1 LRIYV
6 SIRFW
11 LVGLLALAPLG
22 LSAQSSVL
30 QAGSWY
36 KIAVPSRGVYRI
48 TYDQFRKMGFPG
60 SIDPR
65 NIRLY
70 GNPGGM
76 LPQPNATARP
86 SDLTESAIVVQG
98 EADGVFQS
106 GDYILFY
113 AEGPALER
121 FDATRR
127 ITRYESNLYSE
138 RNYYFITVADA
149 PGKRLAEAENV
160 NGSYPVINRFDDY
173 AYHEIDQHN
182 ELSSGREWFGEAFYT
197 ASEQSIT
204 LDMPGVI
211 DGAPIQLVSDVM
223 ARSTSQTSFKVY
235 LNNTLLGEQFMA
247 GLPDSQYALKG
258 VHRRDTLRTYGGT
271 VPVSGRSTHEVKFQY
286 VKTSG
291 GTGYLDFFL
300 LQVQRTLAMYKDQV
314 IFRSVNSL
322 EQPVST
328 FTIDGAGTQTTVWD
342 ITDPSTPALQTTDAS
357 FSTTTTTLKEFIVF
371 RSPALVP
378 EFIGKVNNQNLHGT
392 SAPNL
397 IIIAHP
403 DFLGAA
409 QRLAAHRESHSHWTV
424 QIVTPQ
430 EIYNEFSSGRQDVTA
445 IRDFVKYIYDK
456 SPGTLRALLLFGKG
470 SYDYKDRMSS
480 NTNFVPTYE
489 SRNSLNPLTTYS
501 SDDYY
506 GFLEPNEGQ
515 WSETGGQKH
524 TLDIGVGRL
533 PVKTLA
539 EANIAVDKII
549 HYDINKKSYSR
560 WRKQIT
566 FVADDGNTVD
576 QFTEQHQDQANT
588 MADAIETDHA
598 EFDTRKIF
606 MGTYPKTVRPNGETI
621 PEVTEDIV
629 RTFDKGALIINYTG
643 HGSEQVWGD
652 ERVFTETEINALE
665 NKLYPFVVT
674 ATCEFGRND
683 NPVVVS
689 SAEQLLLRPQ
699 GGAIGLVTTARPV
712 ISETNFF
719 LNQAFYDALF
729 VKENNYYQTLG
740 DVYRHTKNNSTNDV
754 GNRNFSL
761 LADPSMTLAMPYQY
775 VAVTTIQTSTGS
787 DTLKALSTVEITGE
801 VRDVN
806 GNRLENFNGTLETT
820 LFDKPTPYVTV
831 GKNNPAFSFS
841 EWDNAL
847 FRGKANVEHGTFTL
861 SFILPKNLVYEIG
874 PGKLSLYASDPEHAL
889 DAAGATSEFRVG
901 GSEPNVPADNTSPQ
915 ITLYMGDTT
924 FVSGGIVTP
933 STTLVARLSDASGIN
948 ISNYGIGN
956 NMVAIL
962 DDGTVY
968 TVSDYYEADVN
979 DFTRGWLNFPL
990 HNLTPGRHTLTL
1002 KAWDTYNN
1010 PAQAQINFVVTD
1022 GEALVIETFGNYPN
1036 PFWDGTTLFFTHNRV
1051 GDDLEGELVVYDIA
1065 GLELKRLTFNV
1076 SESSY
1081 RVELPRLTAGADLDK
1096 NVSGGLYLAH
1106 VAVRSLTNGSKNE
1119 RVTKLITVK

>member
-1 LRIYV
+1 
-6 SIRFW
+6 
-11 LVGLLALAPLG
+11 
-22 LSAQSSVL
+22 VL
-30 QAGSWY
+30 ETGSWY
-36 KIAVPSRGVYRI
+36 KMAVPARGVYRI
-48 TYDQFRKMGFPG
+48 SYDQFRKMGFPA
-60 SIDPR
+60 SADPR
-65 NIRLY
+65 NIRIY

-76 LPQPNATARP
+76 LPQPNATPRP
-86 SDLTESAIVVQG
+86 NDLVETSIVVQG

-127 ITRYESNLYSE
+127 ITRYESNLYSD
-138 RNYYFITVADA
+138 RNYYFITVGTT
-149 PGKRLAEAENV
+149 PGKRLVEAENLS
-160 NGSYPVINRFDDY
+160 GSYPVVNRFDDY
-173 AYHEIDQHN
+173 VYHEVDQHN

-197 ASEQSIT
+197 ASEQVVNV
-204 LDMPGVI
+204 DMPGVI

-235 LNNTLLGEQFMA
+235 LNNILMGEQFIG

-258 VHRRDTLRTYGGT
+258 IHRRDTLRTYGG
-271 VPVSGRSTHEVKFQY
+271 VPVGGRTTHEVKFQY
-286 VKTSG
+286 VKTGG

-300 LQVQRTLAMYKDQV
+300 LNVQRTLALHKDQV

-342 ITDPSTPALQTTDAS
+342 ITDPSAPALQTTGAS
-357 FSTTTTTLKEFIVF
+357 FSTPTTTLKEFVVF
-371 RSPALVP
+371 RSAAPAP
-378 EFIGKVNNQNLHGT
+378 EFIGRVNNQNLHGAAA
-392 SAPNL
+392 SNL
-397 IIIAHP
+397 IIVAHP

-409 QRLAAHRESHSHWTV
+409 QRLAAHRASHSHWTV

-456 SPGTLRALLLFGKG
+456 SPGNLRALLLFGKA
-470 SYDYKDRMSS
+470 SYDYKDRMSN

-489 SRNSLNPLTTYS
+489 SRNSLEPLTTYS

-506 GFLEPNEGQ
+506 GFLEANEGQ
-515 WSETGGQKH
+515 WSEEVVQKH

-533 PVKTLA
+533 PVKTA
-539 EANIAVDKII
+539 GEANITVNKIVY
-549 HYDINKKSYSR
+549 YDTNRKSYNH
-560 WRKQIT
+560 WRKQIV

-576 QFTEQHQDQANT
+576 KFTEEHQFQADV
-588 MADAIETDHA
+588 MANDIERDHA

-621 PEVTEDIV
+621 PEMTEDIV

-683 NPVVVS
+683 NPTVVS
-689 SAEQLLLRPQ
+689 SAEQLLLRLQ
-699 GGAIGLVTTARPV
+699 GGAVGLVTTARPV
-712 ISETNFF
+712 ISQTNFF
-719 LNQAFYDALF
+719 LNRAFYNALF
-729 VKENNYYQTLG
+729 ERENNYYRSLG
-740 DVYRHTKNNSTNDV
+740 DVYRHTKNNSGNDL

-775 VAVTTIQTSTGS
+775 IAVTTLRTATGS

-801 VRDVN
+801 VRDAE
-806 GNRLENFNGTLETT
+806 GNRLEQFNGTLETT
-820 LFDKPTPYVTV
+820 LFDKPTPYKTV
-831 GKNNPAFSFS
+831 GKNDPAFSFS

-847 FRGKANVEHGTFTL
+847 FRGKAKVEQGTFTL

-874 PGKLSLYASDPEHAL
+874 PGKLSLYASDSEHGL

-901 GSEPNVPADNTSPQ
+901 GSEPNVPADNTPPQ

-962 DDGTVY
+962 DNGTVY
-968 TVSDYYEADVN
+968 NVSDYYEADVN
-979 DFTRGWLNFPL
+979 DFTHGWLNFPL
-990 HNLTPGRHTLTL
+990 HNLAPGRHTLTL
-1002 KAWDTYNN
+1002 KAWDTHNN

-1065 GLELKRLTFNV
+1065 GLELKRMVFSV
-1076 SESSY
+1076 SGSSY
-1081 RVELPRLTAGADLDK
+1081 RVELPRLTAAGDLDK
-1096 NVSGGLYLAH
+1096 NVSGGLYLAR